1 MWRETIGAKFI
12 PPFTRWVTYG
22 AHLYRRVG
30 ERCDVEFVDGR
41 TGKRRTTVDN
51 AGHIVHFPGIKKGVW
66 ADQLA
71 SEWNLQPVVRSR
83 TSFQRYNDAY
93 YIMIWE
99 VQPDGRY
106 WEDSDGLGGNGDV
119 EICLYALIDHRGH
132 FDDPFCVYSVGGKR
146 KLKE

>member
-1 MWRETIGAKFI
+1 MQGMWRETIGAKFI

-41 TGKRRTTVDN
+41 TGKRRTTVD
-51 AGHIVHFPGIKKGVW
+51 K
-66 ADQLA
+66 LA